1 MGQRPAARA
10 KLTASRWLRTP
21 SLVRML
27 RWWVQTVLVETT
39 DSTGRCEHKQ
49 GQPEVNSLARIIV
62 ITKLTT
68 C

>member
-1 MGQRPAARA
+1 
-10 KLTASRWLRTP
+10 
-21 SLVRML
+21 ML